1 MKQILTKFLNI
12 FKWILK
18 SFLFGIVT
26 LFIFNFI
33 GSYINLNIP
42 VNIITI
48 FIIGILRIPGLAAIM
63 IYNIL

>member
-1 MKQILTKFLNI
+1 MKNFFKKLLVF
-12 FKWILK
+12 FKWTLK

-33 GSYINLNIP
+33 GSFINLNIP

-48 FIIGILRIPGLAAIM
+48 LIIGILRIPGLAAIM